1 MARAVE
7 LTPERATV
15 AVATSTPFIRLLTAQ
30 GREALEERT
39 RTLSALAS
47 RYDIGLESLTVE
59 NARMPHD
66 MSLEILERS
75 AWVLGTGAIAIRALP
90 YWRMGDHGIGDY
102 LNATCATVR
111 DMLETV
117 TKHVS
122 LLHDG
127 LRVSVRDEDDL
138 TLVTC
143 ELHEDVAPHH
153 WYAENTLGKIIFEL
167 RNAFGGGTIPG
178 LMRVYFAHPAP
189 SYEKEYQP
197 AFRVRTD
204 FSQGENALVFQSSVL
219 DTPLPTAD
227 PVLHAL
233 LLRQA
238 ATMLPTRRVNRSL
251 IDRVRTVAREELATS
266 YGDQS
271 RVAKRLGMSSAT
283 LRRKLEQEHHI
294 RYTNILSDIRKD
306 IAVTCLAQ
314 SALSIDEIGRR
325 AGFSQKT
332 AFYRAFKRWLGCT
345 PAEYRTANRLR

>member
-7 LTPERATV
+7 LAPERATV

-39 RTLSALAS
+39 RTLHALAN
-47 RYDIGLESLTVE
+47 RYEITEDSLTAE

-75 AWVLGTGAIAIRALP
+75 AWVLGSGAITLRALS

-102 LNATCATVR
+102 LNATCSTVGE
-111 DMLETV
+111 MLDTV
-117 TKHVS
+117 TKHIS

-127 LRVSVRDEDDL
+127 IRVSMREEDDV

-143 ELHEDVAPHH
+143 ELHDDVAQHH
-153 WYAENTLGKIIFEL
+153 WYAENTLGKIIVEL
-167 RNAFGGGTIPG
+167 RNAFGGGSIPG
-178 LMRVYFAHPAP
+178 LLRAYFAHSAP

-197 AFRVRTD
+197 VFRVHTD
-204 FSQGENALVFQSSVL
+204 FAHGENALVFQTSAL
-219 DTPLPTAD
+219 DTPMPTAD
-227 PVLHAL
+227 PVLHSL
-233 LLRQA
+233 LQRQA
-238 ATMLPTRRVNRSL
+238 AAMLPTRRAHRTL

-306 IAVTCLAQ
+306 IAVTCLSQ
-314 SALSIDEIGRR
+314 SSLSIDEIGRR

-345 PAEYRTANRLR
+345 PAEYRLANRVR